1 MEIQNPPK
9 LNGPFMN
16 QRNNLNQHTRS
27 ISEQLKQRKCEM
39 DIKTESK
46 EESEFK
52 IKPEFTIEAQ
62 GIETA
67 SETAEDEEKKT
78 QDLIEVRYLEY

>member
-1 MEIQNPPK
+1 
-9 LNGPFMN
+9 
-16 QRNNLNQHTRS
+16 
-27 ISEQLKQRKCEM
+27 M

-67 SETAEDEEKKT
+67 SGQHSETAEDEEKKT

>member
-1 MEIQNPPK
+1 
-9 LNGPFMN
+9 
-16 QRNNLNQHTRS
+16 
-27 ISEQLKQRKCEM
+27 M